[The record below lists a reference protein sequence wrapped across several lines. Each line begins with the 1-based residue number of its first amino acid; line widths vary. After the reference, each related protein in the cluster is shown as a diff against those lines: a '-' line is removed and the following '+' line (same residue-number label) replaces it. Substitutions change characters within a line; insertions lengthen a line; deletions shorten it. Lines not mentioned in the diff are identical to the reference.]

1 VSLRE
6 NYKQG
11 KKYAG
16 LTFNEQGVI
25 SCYSISEGV
34 YKEIGFNDGVSHN
47 GGVVNDSS
55 TKCAVAL

>member
-1 VSLRE
+1 MRVKHLMNE
-6 NYKQG
+6 TKI
-11 KKYAG
+11 
-16 LTFNEQGVI
+16 EQGVI

-47 GGVVNDSS
+47 GGVANDSS

>member
-1 VSLRE
+1 M
-6 NYKQG
+6 NKA
-11 KKYAG
+11 KI
-16 LTFNEQGVI
+16 EQGVI

-47 GGVVNDSS
+47 GGVANDSS